1 MFFHEVVVLKQH
13 KMLVPQEFGSLFPR
27 LPCPLDL

>member
-13 KMLVPQEFGSLFPR
+13 KVLVPQEFGSLFP
-27 LPCPLDL
+27 PSTFSS